1 MSEQHSTRIVVN
13 GQEYHGVEEMPPE
26 VRSLYERA
34 MQMAA
39 EQGGTGQGPGAG
51 ASLPPLSPEAHV
63 TVNRVTTT
71 RKYVVNG
78 KEYVSLDD
86 LPPELAAQVK
96 QALASAG
103 TEVLA
108 GPATAPQAT
117 RPAKQASRIP
127 KFEAPAR
134 SRVRVRVSPIR
145 LALWIVAILLII
157 LLYLRQH

>member
-1 MSEQHSTRIVVN
+1 MSEQRSTRIVVN

-39 EQGGTGQGPGAG
+39 EQTGSAGQGPAAG
-51 ASLPPLSPEAHV
+51 ASLLPQPPETHV
-63 TVNRVTTT
+63 TVNRVT

-103 TEVLA
+103 TDVLA
-108 GPATAPQAT
+108 GPATPPQAT
-117 RPAKQASRIP
+117 RPAQPASRIP
-127 KFEAPAR
+127 NFEAPAR

-145 LALWIVAILLII
+145 LALWIAAILLII